1 MRKIKTF
8 TLIEPYFFNRFIC
21 TDQYGCV
28 RKHTEST
35 AHKNTPLHTCKAS
48 ASCLPQANASC
59 SNAALHTA
67 EPCFIRSAFT
77 LIELLVVIAII
88 AILAAMLLPALQ
100 QARARARTT
109 QCINHIRQIGQG
121 ENMYIND
128 HKDFFHPSLV
138 YDSAGTVQ
146 YWYRW
151 ATTNG
156 KWWRHPVLDYMFLP
170 DVRPATV
177 YRKTILQCPENRQTS
192 SSGQSYMWSSS
203 ATHRKSLNNVPSTPF
218 KFTKVK
224 RPGWKMLM
232 VESNEAYGTIFNE
245 NVIQTKLFSHSGKT
259 KILFADL
266 HVQSKPEA
274 WAKSISEWYP
284 RTRHYLVEEK

>member
-1 MRKIKTF
+1 MMKISS
-8 TLIEPYFFNRFIC
+8 PDQHVSSSQSA
-21 TDQYGCV
+21 TDPN
-28 RKHTEST
+28 S
-35 AHKNTPLHTCKAS
+35 LHEYPFHGVQVFSLRRTGVKS
-48 ASCLPQANASC
+48 AP
-59 SNAALHTA
+59 
-67 EPCFIRSAFT
+67 FT

-138 YDSAGTVQ
+138 YDNAGTLQ

-151 ATTNG
+151 ATSNG

-170 DVRPATV
+170 DARPASV
-177 YRKTILQCPENRQTS
+177 YRKTILQCPENQKTA

-203 ATHRKSLNNVPSTPF
+203 ATHRKSLNNVPSAPF

-232 VESNEAYGTIFNE
+232 VESKEAYGTIFNE
-245 NVIQTKLFSHSGKT
+245 NTIQTNLFSHSGKT
-259 KILFADL
+259 NILFADL
-266 HVQSKPEA
+266 HVQSRPEA
-274 WAKSISEWYP
+274 WAKSISEWYS
-284 RTRHYLVEEK
+284 RTRYYLVEEK